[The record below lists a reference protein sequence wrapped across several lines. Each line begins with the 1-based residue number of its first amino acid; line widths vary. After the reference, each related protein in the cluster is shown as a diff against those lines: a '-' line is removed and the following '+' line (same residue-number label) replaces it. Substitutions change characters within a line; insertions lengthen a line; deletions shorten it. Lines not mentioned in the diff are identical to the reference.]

1 MRGAPPA
8 LMALPS
14 FFRSIRAKLLLIAL
28 LLLLIPFIGF
38 RFIQEMDGY
47 LRVGQEQVLVS
58 AARLLSATLSDRPQL
73 FSTIGESAASEP
85 LERRR
90 LLALFSSADP
100 ETAANLGVAY
110 VPSEDIERVLN
121 VVATSASRIWVVD
134 AHSQVRGLAG
144 TLNSRRSNET
154 KAGTNLFAGIYSRVI
169 RPLVSLVAA
178 DPADAAHDD
187 ASLAQRAVMS
197 QVDRAL
203 VGEPNAR
210 WRRTSEG
217 SGVILSVAQPVWT
230 GDNIVGAVVVE
241 ETTTSSQSLKFAA
254 LESLLAT
261 TVVVFLVGFVAL
273 RGFAWR
279 LAFRVR
285 RLQSQADAAID
296 LHGRISGRIAGSESD
311 DEIGA
316 LARTLD
322 ATLQR
327 LSRYNHYLEQMAAR
341 LSHEL
346 RTPVAVV
353 QSSLHNLRQGGLS
366 EEDRVYVERAEEGVK
381 RLSALISRMSEAT
394 QLEGMLQDSEKREFD
409 LAMVVR
415 GCFEGYRMA
424 YAANMPEQFR
434 LTVNRDGPILFNG
447 IPDVIAQM
455 LDKLV
460 QNAVDFSTAGTPIL
474 ISLRVIAQQA
484 RLSVDNSGPPLPA
497 SIASN
502 LFVSM
507 VTSRAQ
513 GSGHEGHLGLGL
525 YIVRLIAEF
534 HGGSVRAENLHGEGG
549 VRFEVR
555 LPLDG
560 FKS

>member
-1 MRGAPPA
+1 MRGAPPS

-28 LLLLIPFIGF
+28 LLLLIPCIGF

-47 LRVGQEQVLVS
+47 LREGQEQVLVS
-58 AARLLSATLSDRPQL
+58 AAKLLSATLSDRPQL
-73 FSTIGESAASEP
+73 FSSVDENAASEP
-85 LERRR
+85 VERRR

-100 ETAANLGVAY
+100 ETAANLGAAY
-110 VPSEDIERVLN
+110 VPSEEIERVLN

-144 TLNSRRSNET
+144 TLNSRRGNET
-154 KAGTNLFAGIYSRVI
+154 QAATILFAGFYARVI
-169 RPLVSLVAA
+169 RPVVSLMAA
-178 DPADAAHDD
+178 DPAYPTHDD

-203 VGEPNAR
+203 VGEPNAH

-241 ETTTSSQSLKFAA
+241 ETTRSSQSLKFAA

-273 RGFAWR
+273 LGFAWR

-296 LHGRISGRIAGSESD
+296 LHGRISGRISGRIAGSDGD

-327 LSRYNHYLEQMAAR
+327 LSHYNHYLEQMAAR

-353 QSSLHNLRQGGLS
+353 RSSLDNLRQGGVS

-381 RLSALISRMSEAT
+381 RLSALISRMAEAT
-394 QLEGMLQDSEKREFD
+394 RLEGMLQESEKREFD
-409 LAMVVR
+409 LAKVVR
-415 GCFEGYRMA
+415 RCFDGYRMA
-424 YAANMPEQFR
+424 YAATRPEQFR
-434 LTVNRDGPILFNG
+434 LVPNDDGPIMLHG
-447 IPDVIAQM
+447 IADVIAQM

-460 QNAVDFSTAGTPIL
+460 QNAVDFATPGTPIV
-474 ISLRVIAQQA
+474 ISLRVNGGRHSC
-484 RLSVDNSGPPLPA
+484 RLKTAGRRCPHRSPPTC
-497 SIASN
+497 
-502 LFVSM
+502 LF
-507 VTSRAQ
+507 Q
-513 GSGHEGHLGLGL
+513 
-525 YIVRLIAEF
+525 
-534 HGGSVRAENLHGEGG
+534 
-549 VRFEVR
+549 
-555 LPLDG
+555 
-560 FKS
+560 

>member
-1 MRGAPPA
+1 MRDAPPA

-47 LRVGQEQVLVS
+47 LREGQEQVLVS
-58 AARLLSATLSDRPQL
+58 AAKLLSATLSDRPQL
-73 FSTIGESAASEP
+73 FSSVGENAASEP
-85 LERRR
+85 VERRR

-121 VVATSASRIWVVD
+121 VVANSASRIWVVD

-144 TLNSRRSNET
+144 TLNSRRGSET
-154 KAGTNLFAGIYSRVI
+154 RTGTTLFAGFYARVI
-169 RPLVSLVAA
+169 RPVVSLVAA
-178 DPADAAHDD
+178 DPANPARDD
-187 ASLAQRAVMS
+187 AGLAQRAVMS

-210 WRRTSEG
+210 WRRMSEG

-241 ETTTSSQSLKFAA
+241 ETTGSSQSLKFAA

-273 RGFAWR
+273 LGFAWR

-296 LHGRISGRIAGSESD
+296 RHGRISGRIAGSEND
-311 DEIGA
+311 DEIGT

-353 QSSLHNLRQGGLS
+353 RSSLDNLRQGGLS
-366 EEDRVYVERAEEGVK
+366 EPDRVYIERAEEGVK
-381 RLSALISRMSEAT
+381 RLSALISRMAEAT
-394 QLEGMLQDSEKREFD
+394 QLEGMLQESEKREFD
-409 LAMVVR
+409 LAKVVR
-415 GCFEGYRMA
+415 GCFDGYRMA
-424 YAANMPEQFR
+424 YVSNMPEQFR
-434 LTVNRDGPILFNG
+434 LTLNNDGPILLHG
-447 IPDVIAQM
+447 IPDVIAQL

-460 QNAVDFSTAGTPIL
+460 QNAVDFTTPGTPIA
-474 ISLRVIAQQA
+474 ISLRVSGRKAL
-484 RLSVDNSGPPLPA
+484 LSVENTGPPLPE
-497 SIASN
+497 SIAGN

-507 VTSRAQ
+507 VSSRAQ
-513 GSGHEGHLGLGL
+513 GSAHDGHLGLGL
-525 YIVRLIAEF
+525 FIVRLIAEF
-534 HGGSVRAENLHGEGG
+534 HGGSVRAENLHGAGG

-555 LPLDG
+555 LPIVNHAG
-560 FKS
+560 